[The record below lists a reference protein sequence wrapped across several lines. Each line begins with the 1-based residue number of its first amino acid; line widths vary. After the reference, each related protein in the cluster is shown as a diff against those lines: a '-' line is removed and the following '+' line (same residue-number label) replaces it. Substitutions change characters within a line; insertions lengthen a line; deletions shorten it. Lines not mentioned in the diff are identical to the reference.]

1 MIIVCV
7 NVCTRNKSCLCFA
20 DMCCKTSFI
29 VLLVS
34 QSVNHTHTHM
44 HQDNLIKEKSKSVE
58 INNWTNSVMQC
69 GIYHVPSTANH
80 KMSIVL
86 IIQHFIPALA
96 KGWSIIYSTCVMQV
110 SEDNKSAKWLTL
122 ESPKISYTALLIRIK
137 DNLGEREMDTFQFA
151 FRDELPRTVLEVR
164 NFLQW
169 FIELENRCLLSP
181 DDLSRLENFLQLVS
195 LRFLLTD
202 IRCFQAKRIVVRFFQ
217 RSVEAKIPG
226 RKLGKVSCQ
235 PS

>member
-1 MIIVCV
+1 
-7 NVCTRNKSCLCFA
+7 
-20 DMCCKTSFI
+20 
-29 VLLVS
+29 
-34 QSVNHTHTHM
+34 
-44 HQDNLIKEKSKSVE
+44 
-58 INNWTNSVMQC
+58 
-69 GIYHVPSTANH
+69 
-80 KMSIVL
+80 
-86 IIQHFIPALA
+86 
-96 KGWSIIYSTCVMQV
+96 MQV

-122 ESPKISYTALLIRIK
+122 ESPKISYTTLLIRIK

-164 NFLQW
+164 NVLQW

-202 IRCFQAKRIVVRFFQ
+202 IRRFQAKRIVVRFFQ

-226 RKLGKVSCQ
+226 PKLGKVSCQ
-235 PS
+235 HRNH